1 MRFGLDDISEMLQ
14 NLPHF
19 WNMKILERYLCIFK
33 VLCHF
38 KIRLRIT
45 TTSQN
50 TISDTYPESDKESVG
65 PPYTHKKN
73 PYEITL

>member
-1 MRFGLDDISEMLQ
+1 MRFGLDDMTSEILQ

-33 VLCHF
+33 ILCHF

-65 PPYTHKKN
+65 PHTHKKKSV
-73 PYEITL
+73 

>member
-19 WNMKILERYLCIFK
+19 WNMKILQRYLCIFK

-65 PPYTHKKN
+65 PPTHIKK
-73 PYEITL
+73 IRMK